1 MLRPTRASLFA
12 LAAMSTRMSFNRS
25 KAVIAAA
32 LVTSAVAWVS
42 AQAPQVFQF
51 VVSASDASGMPVTD
65 LRPEDVVMSE
75 NGVSQPVIKLEPLAI
90 PMKLTIAVDNGVE
103 TADVLAH
110 YRTGLTG
117 LVEALPPDVEVTLIA
132 IAGQPRTVVRPTTD
146 RKQILRGIDTFA
158 PEQTGPRFSDA
169 LVEYSERLQ
178 RETKDR
184 KLSPYLPVLLMVS
197 TAATDKTNYQPK
209 DIEKAVAA
217 LVTRRARFNAVMV
230 STHPGDVATAAALSS
245 SLQGIIAAPA
255 ARATNGRYETL
266 SVPSR
271 LITLLSEWGRDLAAL
286 HTRQIKQFRVT
297 VERSQGGDL
306 RNPRIELARPGLT
319 GTVTRD
325 GYLP

>member
-1 MLRPTRASLFA
+1 MLFKRS
-12 LAAMSTRMSFNRS
+12 LAAMAASLVAFA
-25 KAVIAAA
+25 AV
-32 LVTSAVAWVS
+32 LVS
-42 AQAPQVFQF
+42 AQTQVFQF
-51 VVSASDASGMPVTD
+51 AVSASDASGMPVTD

-90 PMKLTIAVDNGVE
+90 PMKLTIAVDNGLE
-103 TADVLAH
+103 SADVLAH

-132 IAGQPRTVVRPTTD
+132 TAPQPRTVVRPTTD

-158 PEQTGPRFSDA
+158 PESAAPRFTDA

-178 RETKDR
+178 REAKDR

-197 TAATDKTNYQPK
+197 TAATDQTNYQPK

-217 LVTRRARFNAVMV
+217 LVTRRARFNTIMV

-245 SLQGIIAAPA
+245 SLQGIIAGPA
-255 ARATNGRYETL
+255 AKATNGRYETV

-271 LITLLSEWGRDLAAL
+271 LSTLLSEWGRDLAAL

-297 VERSQGGDL
+297 VERSRGGDL
-306 RNPRIELARPGLT
+306 QNPRVELARPGLT